1 MAGPAGI
8 VARRSPRPLPCR
20 APWRPHGQ
28 HPDGRL
34 PSIPQHLNRL
44 LDQPLA
50 VRPARSPVAPP
61 QPPQHPRVFS
71 CSPIHPCPPRQ
82 QAFCRADPPP
92 FPSPFRLH
100 PSPFPLHPCHPFP
113 GRDTTSARALSGCSS
128 MVERGPP
135 MPEARVRFPSP
146 APSLK
151 QLIPMPLSYECHAG
165 TSQRADNRAK
175 NLDLARPQP
184 SLRERF
190 PDDFKATF

>member
-1 MAGPAGI
+1 MADFHRYPSTSTACSISPLQCGPPAP
-8 VARRSPRPLPCR
+8 RSRHRSLPSTPACSR
-20 APWRPHGQ
+20 APRFIHAHHGNRP
-28 HPDGRL
+28 
-34 PSIPQHLNRL
+34 S
-44 LDQPLA
+44 A
-50 VRPARSPVAPP
+50 AP
-61 QPPQHPRVFS
+61 
-71 CSPIHPCPPRQ
+71 I
-82 QAFCRADPPP
+82 PPP